1 MQKATTAIVL
11 IVARKNSMNE
21 NDFNTVENMKQY
33 GGSFVVILAQLAQHA
48 DPINLQKIKDT
59 WPEYWDAYSKM

>member
-1 MQKATTAIVL
+1 
-11 IVARKNSMNE
+11 MNE